1 MIRTNTETKT
11 ETEKESAMLIE
22 LTEEELES
30 MCGGTDF
37 PHGVYVHVD
46 VDGIRAIAVCGLTST
61 LVGSST
67 KGSYP
72 LDAG

>member
-1 MIRTNTETKT
+1 MKREKENIGMIRTNTETKT

-46 VDGIRAIAVCGLTST
+46 VDVY
-61 LVGSST
+61 V
-67 KGSYP
+67 P
-72 LDAG
+72 LPYAG

>member
-37 PHGVYVHVD
+37 PHGVYVNVD
-46 VDGIRAIAVCGLTST
+46 VTVY
-61 LVGSST
+61 V
-67 KGSYP
+67 P
-72 LDAG
+72 LPYAS